1 MRLSQICALLLTI
14 LTGCASFFLYSRLA
28 REAMQASTAK
38 SRFLSNMSHE
48 IRTPMNAIIG
58 LCRMAGATAD
68 IAEKNR
74 CLAMIGAS
82 SRHLLGLVNDI
93 LDLSRIESGK
103 MVLEN
108 IPTDLRETVNGV
120 SQVVSAQAEAKGLRF
135 TVDVGADIPRRL
147 CCDGTR
153 LGQVLLNLLS
163 NAVKF
168 TPQGGGVALRARR
181 LETTEECCDVEWRVT
196 DTGIGIRRE
205 DLARLFRPFEQA
217 DASTTRKYGGSGL
230 GLAISR
236 QIVELMGGGI
246 RMESE
251 EGRGSECVF
260 NTPLRIVRDEGE
272 TGAQAPEKSPP
283 GKSPPGKSPP
293 GKSPEETPLDLGGS
307 RVLLVED
314 SEINQMIAENAL
326 SGFGAKVDIAGN
338 GKEGLDMYLADPGGY
353 LMIFMDV
360 QMPVMDGY
368 AATRAIRASGAFGA
382 ASIPVV
388 AMTANVFRE
397 DVEQAQAAGMTTHV
411 GKPFEPAQLEKA
423 IRLALRPPAGAA
435 ARDA

>member
-1 MRLSQICALLLTI
+1 MHLAQIVALILTA
-14 LTGCASFFLYSRLA
+14 LTGCATFVLYSRLA
-28 REAMQASTAK
+28 GQANQASLAK

-48 IRTPMNAIIG
+48 IRTPLNAIIG
-58 LCRMAGATAD
+58 LCRMAGQTAD

-74 CLAMIGAS
+74 CVAMVDVS
-82 SRHLLGLVNDI
+82 SRHLLRLVNDI

-103 MVLEN
+103 MILED
-108 IPTDLRETVNGV
+108 IQTDLA
-120 SQVVSAQAEAKGLRF
+120 QVVESVKLVISGQAEAKGLRF
-135 TVDVGADIPRRL
+135 DVDVGEDVPRHVF
-147 CCDGTR
+147 CDGTR

-168 TPQGGGVALRARR
+168 TPEGGSVALRVRR
-181 LETTEECCDVEWRVT
+181 PGKTADKCDIEWRVT
-196 DTGIGIRRE
+196 DTGIGVRPE

-236 QIVELMGGGI
+236 QIVEMMGGNI

-251 EGRGSECVF
+251 EGKGSQCVF
-260 NTPLRIVRDEGE
+260 NTPLRIADNEE
-272 TGAQAPEKSPP
+272 HTPPAGAQTAADA
-283 GKSPPGKSPP
+283 
-293 GKSPEETPLDLGGS
+293 PLDLGGR

-314 SEINQMIAENAL
+314 SELNQIIAENAL
-326 SGFGAKVDIAGN
+326 SAFGAKVDIAGN
-338 GKEGLDMYLADPGGY
+338 GREGLDMYLARPGEY

-368 AATRAIRASGAFGA
+368 TATRAIRASAAPGA
-382 ASIPVV
+382 ASIPII

-397 DVEQAQAAGMTTHV
+397 DIEQAKNAGMTTHV

-423 IRLALRPPAGAA
+423 IRLALDRPDTAPYS
-435 ARDA
+435 DSK